1 MHVAREEA
9 FVAADVAL
17 AVFDPRG
24 MGVESGL
31 VRKSWVVDFYQ
42 KWLMLRLVHYSY
54 WLNLYQRRQHPQ
66 LLQHSLMW

>member
-1 MHVAREEA
+1 MHVARVEA

-42 KWLMLRLVHYSY
+42 K
-54 WLNLYQRRQHPQ
+54 
-66 LLQHSLMW
+66 